1 MKGKISTGSTP
12 APLIRYISCSD
23 RSSLASGKNSSFI
36 GGNISSQVPA
46 EQADE
51 FQMVG
56 GSRRA
61 KNFMA
66 HISLSLPPSEINDDK
81 KWEEIAYSLLNK
93 MGLNPDVRPWVAY
106 KHEDPNQH
114 IHIAV
119 SKYDYNGNLWK
130 DSFSALRLIQATSEI
145 EVEFK
150 LTITKGLSRGIK
162 RTEKTNLKSSE
173 IQMADRLKKVP
184 NRLILQ
190 HAIDQVLSTG
200 LEISS
205 LAFCEQLEILGVN
218 ARASLSSTGKLNGF
232 SFEVN
237 GVPFKGSDLGK
248 KYTLS
253 GIEKRGFRYE
263 KTREFEELSCRAYY
277 NDGNKNLIDN
287 TSAGR
292 DASAD
297 ARYAVN
303 SDSIGSAGVRDIQ
316 DDARIRS
323 GCDTSTPRLTN
334 RAGEANPSDDRT
346 TQDGLIRD
354 SNAPCRPSS
363 TNWTGVDDADK
374 SITRSNAYSRSS
386 VNNIK
391 DDDGKDTKIS
401 KSNSS
406 KNKGSAEILFEPNS
420 HLYNDSM
427 RRTHLSLVK
436 PLGVDPILLKLINAV
451 LKILK
456 IMLGHWE
463 TISPYGI
470 KTVHGKMNVNEI
482 LSSIPD
488 IMKLNRKGY
497 EVNIVPDE
505 CELLREPYSYIV
517 IDNVRREDIDVFLG
531 NTVEKGT
538 VCFNPCIVME
548 KSVGVYQ
555 VVLKTKWERRD
566 FINAVAKDLNH
577 KYGSIKN
584 NENVYAIKLPGLQNG
599 DFTVSPIHMDENA
612 ECTLIRALVVEKIRE
627 YDCENHT
634 FMGEQAKILAEH
646 IALDKCNHENSSA
659 CQSERKNIRPLKY
672 KISDNSLSKN

>member
-1 MKGKISTGSTP
+1 MKGKITTGSTP

-23 RSSLASGKNSSFI
+23 RSSLASGKKSSFI

-81 KWEEIAYSLLNK
+81 KWEGIAYSLLNK

-106 KHEDPNQH
+106 KHEEPNQH

-150 LTITKGLSRGIK
+150 LTLTKGLSRGIK

-205 LAFCEQLEILGVN
+205 LAFCEQLEILGIN

-287 TSAGR
+287 TSTGR
-292 DASAD
+292 NASAD
-297 ARYAVN
+297 AGYAVN

-346 TQDGLIRD
+346 TQDDRIRD

-374 SITRSNAYSRSS
+374 SITRSDTYSRSS
-386 VNNIK
+386 VNKIK

-401 KSNSS
+401 QSNSS
-406 KNKGSAEILFEPNS
+406 KNSGSAEILLERHS
-420 HLYNDSM
+420 RLYSDSM
-427 RRTHLSLVK
+427 CRTHLSLVK
-436 PLGVDPILLKLINAV
+436 PLGVDPVLLKLINAV
-451 LKILK
+451 LKILN
-456 IMLGHWE
+456 IIFGHWE

-470 KTVHGKMNVNEI
+470 KTVHEKMNVKEMI
-482 LSSIPD
+482 CSIPD
-488 IMKLNRKGY
+488 IVNLNRKGY
-497 EVNIVPDE
+497 EVNLVPDE
-505 CELLREPYSYIV
+505 CAVLREQYSYII
-517 IDNVRREDIDVFLG
+517 IDNVGRENLNVFLG
-531 NTVEKGT
+531 DTTDKKM
-538 VCFNPCIVME
+538 VCFKPCIVVE
-548 KSVGVYQ
+548 KNVGLYQ
-555 VVLKTKWERRD
+555 VVLKTKLERRE

-577 KYGSIKN
+577 KYGEVKS
-584 NENVYAIKLPGLQNG
+584 NEDMYAIKLAGFQNG
-599 DFTVSPIHMDENA
+599 DFTVNHIHMDENT
-612 ECTLIRALVVEKIRE
+612 ECTLTRALVVEKIRE

-634 FMGEQAKILAEH
+634 FMGESPKIMVGH
-646 IALDKCNHENSSA
+646 IALDKYNREKSSAYKIERENSS
-659 CQSERKNIRPLKY
+659 SLKY
-672 KISDNSLSKN
+672 KASDDTLSIN